1 MMRLRKFI
9 GPVKAIMLVLIC
21 ILGILALI
29 AVYDLGYRLLMGGSY
44 SYLFGYTYHK
54 VNETNMVPDYNT
66 NDIVI
71 LEKNTSYQSDEVILY
86 KYYGTFRLAKVKD
99 VSAGV
104 YFLEDNTNSVDEN
117 YKVTDELIIGR
128 VTENIKNFGTIF
140 SIITG
145 PLSILFFIIVIGG
158 YFFLTLGDRG

>member
-9 GPVKAIMLVLIC
+9 GPVKVIMVVLIC
-21 ILGILALI
+21 ILGLLAVI
-29 AVYDLGYRLLMGGSY
+29 SVYDIGYRLLMGGSY
-44 SYLFGYTYHK
+44 SYMFGYTYHK
-54 VNETNMVPDYNT
+54 VNETNMTPDYNT

-71 LEKNTSYQSDEVILY
+71 LEKNISYQSDDIILY
-86 KYYGTFRLAKVKD
+86 KYYGTYRLAKVKD

-104 YFLEDNTNSVDEN
+104 YVLEDNSKSVDDN
-117 YKVTDELIIGR
+117 YKVTDELIIGK
-128 VTENIKNFGTIF
+128 VTQNIKNFGVVF

-145 PLSILFFIIVIGG
+145 PISILFFIAAIGG